1 MSHQSQL
8 IEQDIHSYLQQHEHK
23 SLLRLLTC
31 GSVDDGKSTLIG
43 RLLHDSKL
51 VYEDQLA
58 AVKQASASG
67 QGNQDSGD
75 LDLALLVDGLQA
87 EREQGI
93 TIDVAYRYFSTSKRK
108 FIIAD
113 TPGHEQ
119 YTRNMATG
127 ASNCD
132 LAIILVDARKGLLTQ
147 TRRHSF
153 IVSLLGIKHVVVAVN
168 KMDLMDYKQNV
179 FQQIQKD
186 YKAFAEN
193 LDLPNIHFI
202 PVSALTGDNVVD
214 ESAKMPWYQGPS
226 LLHLLEDLN
235 THTDLTLGDW
245 QLPVQYVNRPNANFR
260 GYCGTIA
267 AGNVKPGD
275 EVRVLPSGQTSTIEK
290 IVTADGDLTHAFA
303 PMAITVTLTDEID
316 ISRGD
321 TLVDARSA
329 AHTANT
335 QQFSANL
342 VWMDQQKLSLSRD
355 YELKLGSKRINA
367 RVKKIHYQVNV
378 NTLKHS
384 SADSLMLNEIGLV
397 ELYLDAPIPAAE
409 FKHSKGLGSFI
420 LIDKITHAT
429 AAAGMV
435 SKLNTASTTAAND
448 NVMGNSLAALNL
460 PKANQQLASSSAEEV
475 IHWVLGLGAK
485 TLVTTN
491 FGPQEAVLLHMISHA
506 APNTKVLWIDSGYNM
521 PQTYAFAQQ
530 VSKQLNL
537 NLVVYTPAVSAARR
551 DAVMGG
557 IPTIDDPAHA
567 EFTQQFKL
575 EPFKRAMA
583 QLAPEVWLTAVRRE
597 QSPLRQKMDTI
608 AHGPNGTI
616 KVSPL
621 LDWSMGDMQAYL
633 TKHGLPDETRYFDPT
648 KAEAGRECGL
658 HTLESSPSI

>member
-8 IEQDIHSYLQQHEHK
+8 IKQNIHSYLQQHEHK

-58 AVKQASASG
+58 AVKQASLSG
-67 QGNQDSGD
+67 QGNQDSGQ

-153 IVSLLGIKHVVVAVN
+153 IVSLLGIKHIVVAVN
-168 KMDLMDYKQNV
+168 KMDLMDYNQNV
-179 FQQIQKD
+179 FEQIQQD
-186 YKAFAEN
+186 YQTFAQN

-214 ESAKMPWYQGPS
+214 ESPQMPWYQGPS

-235 THTDLTLGDW
+235 TQTDVSQGDW

-267 AGNVKPGD
+267 AGSVKPGD
-275 EVRVLPSGQTSTIEK
+275 EVRVLPSGQTSTIAS
-290 IVTADGDLTHAFA
+290 IVTADGDLKQAFA
-303 PMAITVTLTDEID
+303 PMAITVTLTHEID

-321 TLVDARSA
+321 TLVHANNA
-329 AHTANT
+329 THTVSS
-335 QQFSANL
+335 QQITANL
-342 VWMDQQKLSLSRD
+342 VWMDQQTLNLSRD

-367 RVKKIHYQVNV
+367 RVKKINYKVNV
-378 NTLKHS
+378 NTLERS
-384 SADSLMLNEIGLV
+384 SANTLELNEIGLV
-397 ELYLDAPIPAAE
+397 ELHLDAPIPASE

-420 LIDKITHAT
+420 LIDKISHAT
-429 AAAGMV
+429 AAAGMISELKV
-435 SKLNTASTTAAND
+435 VSTTAAND
-448 NVMGNSLAALNL
+448 NLATLNL
-460 PKANQQLASSSAEEV
+460 PRANQQLDSASAEEV
-475 IHWVLGLGAK
+475 VKWALGLGGK

-491 FGPQEAVLLHMISHA
+491 FGPQEAVLLHMVNQVSA
-506 APNTKVLWIDSGYNM
+506 DTQVLWIDSGYNM
-521 PQTYAFAQQ
+521 PQTYAYAEQ
-530 VSKQLNL
+530 VINQLNL

-557 IPTIDDPAHA
+557 IPTTDEPAHV
-567 EFTQQFKL
+567 EFTEQFKL

-583 QLAPEVWLTAVRRE
+583 EIAPEVWLTALRRE
-597 QSPLRQKMDTI
+597 QSQLRQQMDTV
-608 AHGPNGTI
+608 AHGPSGTI

-621 LDWSMGDMQAYL
+621 LDWSLEDMQAYL

-658 HTLESSPSI
+658 HTLVGDTPKKVN